1 VVPTSRS
8 VRRPWA
14 SLALGLASVA
24 VALGAAE
31 LLLRTFLPIG
41 QLSYRLDEEL
51 LFEPRPDSARF
62 FVHRPGQ
69 TPRSVVARINSQGFR
84 GPELRD
90 PRPAHRVVVYGDSF
104 IHAEYA
110 ALEDTFAWQLQQSLA
125 PAGGDVEV
133 VNAGVRSYGPDQAL
147 LRMER
152 TVAALEPDLVVFAVY
167 SGNDYGDPIRNK
179 LFRIGADGRLERRHP
194 TIAPALREEF
204 EQRPIETLGLAGLLR
219 AAKRAV
225 KLRLRA
231 QRGDAAPP
239 SLGEVME
246 QCEREFQDFER
257 SDLVGSEAFED
268 HYDLDLALEPDG
280 PAAVYK
286 AKMMRALLAEA
297 ARFATARAL
306 PLVVLVIPAV
316 EDVAPEAGY
325 LPLAGAPRDPALLS
339 RGVVE
344 AARAVGLPVVDL
356 WQVFRES
363 EPAELYLPGDFHW
376 NPRGQ
381 ALAARVVAERIR
393 AGEGL
398 LARLP

>member
-1 VVPTSRS
+1 VAADSRS
-8 VRRPWA
+8 SSSLWA
-14 SLALGLASVA
+14 SLLLGLASVA
-24 VALGAAE
+24 IALGAAE

-84 GPELRD
+84 GAELRE
-90 PRPAHRVVVYGDSF
+90 PRPAHRIVVYGDSF

-110 ALEDTFAWQLQQSLA
+110 ALEDTFAWQLERSLS
-125 PAGGDVEV
+125 PAGDALEV

-147 LRMER
+147 LRMQR

-179 LFRIGADGRLERRHP
+179 LFRIGPDGGLERRHP

-204 EQRPIETLGLAGLLR
+204 EQSPLETLGLAGLLR

-239 SLGEVME
+239 SLDEVLE

-268 HYDLDLALEPDG
+268 HYDLDLALEPAR
-280 PAAVYK
+280 PSAAYK
-286 AKMMRALLAEA
+286 ARMMRALLAEV
-297 ARFATARAL
+297 ARFATERAL
-306 PLVVLVIPAV
+306 PLVVLVIPAT

-325 LPLAGAPRDPALLS
+325 LPLAGARRDPARLS

-344 AARAVGLPVVDL
+344 AAEAAGLPVIDL
-356 WQVFRES
+356 WPVFLAN
-363 EPAELYLPGDFHW
+363 EPAQLYLPGDFHW

-381 ALAARVVAERIR
+381 ALAARVVADRIR
-393 AGEGL
+393 AREGL
-398 LARLP
+398 LAGLP